1 MGESVEPL
9 TEAVRAE
16 LLLKSRNNFCDK
28 VGEVQRNVSTEI
40 YGVP

>member
-1 MGESVEPL
+1 MGETVEPL

-28 VGEVQRNVSTEI
+28 VGKLLRNVSTEI
-40 YGVP
+40 CGVP